1 MKISSQKKQIIIQ
14 ETFYFLSILM
24 ISLFLLEII
33 FSGMINNY
41 INLNFLLILWLIF
54 AFLEVSLPKNEK

>member
-1 MKISSQKKQIIIQ
+1 MKISIQKKQIIIQ
-14 ETFYFLSILM
+14 ETFYFLSILL
-24 ISLFLLEII
+24 ISLFLLEIM

-41 INLNFLLILWLIF
+41 VNLNFLLILWLTF

>member
-1 MKISSQKKQIIIQ
+1 MKISKQKKQIIIQ

-24 ISLFLLEII
+24 TSLFLLEII

-41 INLNFLLILWLIF
+41 VNLNFLLILWLIF
-54 AFLEVSLPKNEK
+54 AFLEVSLPKNKK